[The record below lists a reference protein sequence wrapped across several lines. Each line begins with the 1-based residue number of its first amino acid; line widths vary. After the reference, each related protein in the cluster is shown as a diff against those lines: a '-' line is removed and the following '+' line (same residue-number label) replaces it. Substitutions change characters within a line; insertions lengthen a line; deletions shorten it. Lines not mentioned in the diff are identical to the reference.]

1 MDWNSW
7 LSTLLIA
14 PGGEPQNLSGAECPG
29 ASPLPYLQPGYAL
42 LAKGDPT
49 MRGLRRAC
57 MHLIVLGLM
66 ILWHGQAAVA
76 APLGSLVQAAGLRDI
91 GEPQQAVDFQLS
103 DLDGQLLRL
112 QDQRGKV
119 VLLNFWATWCHPCL
133 QEMPLMEQLYQTL
146 RQRPFVM
153 WAVAMKEDREKV
165 APFMDKH
172 HFQFTALLDRDG
184 AVSTRYKLRGLP
196 TTYLIDCHGNTVGWS
211 VGPQEW
217 TSEAIRTLLAA
228 LLSDPSC
235 G

>member
-1 MDWNSW
+1 MLRRIVVGFTAIIFLMAYLTSPIAGTAEVTAAG
-7 LSTLLIA
+7 SRKTA
-14 PGGEPQNLSGAECPG
+14 PGFSLPDSSGVAVSLS
-29 ASPLPYLQPGYAL
+29 Q
-42 LAKGDPT
+42 
-49 MRGLRRAC
+49 
-57 MHLIVLGLM
+57 
-66 ILWHGQAAVA
+66 
-76 APLGSLVQAAGLRDI
+76 
-91 GEPQQAVDFQLS
+91 F
-103 DLDGQLLRL
+103 
-112 QDQRGKV
+112 RGKV

-133 QEMPLMEQLYQTL
+133 QEMPLMDQLYQTL

>member
-1 MDWNSW
+1 
-7 LSTLLIA
+7 
-14 PGGEPQNLSGAECPG
+14 
-29 ASPLPYLQPGYAL
+29 
-42 LAKGDPT
+42 
-49 MRGLRRAC
+49 MR
-57 MHLIVLGLM
+57 LIVIGLV
-66 ILWHGQAAVA
+66 ILLHGQTVIA
-76 APLGSLVQAAGLRDI
+76 APLASLVQAAGLRAVD
-91 GEPQQAVDFQLS
+91 EPQPATDFQLS
-103 DLDGQLLRL
+103 DLDEQLLRL

-133 QEMPLMEQLYQTL
+133 QEMPLMEQLYQAL

-184 AVSTRYKLRGLP
+184 AVSARYKLRGLP

-217 TSEAIRTLLAA
+217 TSEAIHTLLAA

>member
-1 MDWNSW
+1 
-7 LSTLLIA
+7 
-14 PGGEPQNLSGAECPG
+14 
-29 ASPLPYLQPGYAL
+29 
-42 LAKGDPT
+42 
-49 MRGLRRAC
+49 MR
-57 MHLIVLGLM
+57 LIVIGLV
-66 ILWHGQAAVA
+66 ILLHGQAVIA
-76 APLGSLVQAAGLRDI
+76 APIVSLVQAAGLRAID
-91 GEPQQAVDFQLS
+91 EPQPAADFQLS

-133 QEMPLMEQLYQTL
+133 QEMPLMDQLYQTL
-146 RQRPFVM
+146 RQQPFVM

-172 HFQFTALLDRDG
+172 HFQFTALMDRDG
-184 AVSTRYKLRGLP
+184 AVSASYKLRGLP
-196 TTYLIDCHGNTVGWS
+196 TTYLIDCHGNTVGWGG
-211 VGPQEW
+211 GPQEW